1 MHSELAPKTLFFSGK
16 IEKNDSLE
24 LRKALRLHQVNLIV
38 LASSGGSI
46 FEGLQ
51 MAGIIHDKKLTTYVP
66 NKGRCASACSFMFF
80 AGDKR
85 KVRGRLGVHQFYSK
99 KGSENAQRE
108 KVEKGVQFTVSEIIG
123 FLNEFGTP
131 AWVYERMFQ
140 QADMYYF
147 KRGELEK
154 LETEIDAKLKIS
166 LDTAEAFISE
176 LRAAI
181 AH

>member
-1 MHSELAPKTLFFSGK
+1 M
-16 IEKNDSLE
+16 
-24 LRKALRLHQVNLIV
+24 
-38 LASSGGSI
+38 
-46 FEGLQ
+46 
-51 MAGIIHDKKLTTYVP
+51 
-66 NKGRCASACSFMFF
+66 
-80 AGDKR
+80 
-85 KVRGRLGVHQFYSK
+85 HQFYSK

-166 LDTAEAFISE
+166 LGYS
-176 LRAAI
+176 
-181 AH
+181 